1 MTDDASKKIKE
12 LEDQV
17 ATLNTQ
23 VLDGLNENDELQNKI
38 KDLEDQIEEMNK
50 KGGSNAE
57 SDKKIKEL
65 EAQVV
70 SKDQEIQNMM
80 IQQEENE
87 DKIR

>member
-38 KDLEDQIEEMNK
+38 KDLADQIEEIGYRENK
-50 KGGSNAE
+50 YR
-57 SDKKIKEL
+57 I
-65 EAQVV
+65 
-70 SKDQEIQNMM
+70 
-80 IQQEENE
+80 ENL
-87 DKIR
+87 